1 MKRKILIIFFLLFPF
16 FVSAYTKEDIISLV
30 SNKKLCDSTTSNMYE
45 TYLNTYTRILKSKDV
60 NEELAN
66 QIYEKITY
74 ALTTLEDNKV
84 CKIEDYQALN
94 ADLKSKIYNSLY
106 SAMRL
111 ILKAKDLENKKTNIK
126 INNDQTIEIFEN
138 GKLVD
143 RLDLTKTK
151 FNYVGYSKK
160 FVFLKYAL
168 IISLITLILFLK
180 FIKKKQLK
188 NLLAIIL
195 NLNIFALIIYICIGT
210 KIYDLYSLINIMNI
224 KENNDVFNVKVKDQK
239 IIEKPSYGANYGTLK
254 IGSLNIELPIYYG
267 ETKEILK
274 RGVASNTNMPGENKR
289 IIMSAHNSSKFLKN
303 IKDIKN
309 DELIKI
315 ETTYGK
321 FEYQV
326 FKTEVLNEDE
336 FDKLSKSDKELL
348 VIYTCYPF
356 DEVIY
361 SNKRFVVY
369 AYLIEEDWYND

>member
-1 MKRKILIIFFLLFPF
+1 MKRKILIIFFLFFPF

-30 SNKKLCDSTTSNMYE
+30 SDKKLCDSNTSNMYE
-45 TYLNTYTRILKSKDV
+45 TYLNTYTRILNSKDI

-66 QIYEKITY
+66 QIYEKIAY
-74 ALTTLEDNKV
+74 SLKALEDNKV
-84 CKIEDYQALN
+84 CKIEDYQTLN
-94 ADLKSKIYNSLY
+94 TDLKSKIYNSLY

-111 ILKAKDLENKKTNIK
+111 ILKADDLENKKTNIK
-126 INNDQTIEIFEN
+126 ITNDQTVEIFEN

-143 RLDLTKTK
+143 RLDLNKTK

-168 IISLITLILFLK
+168 VISFIALILLLK

-188 NLLAIIL
+188 NLLLILL
-195 NLNIFALIIYICIGT
+195 NLNIFALIIYISIGT
-210 KIYDLYSLINIMNI
+210 KIYDLYSLINIMSI

-239 IIEKPSYGANYGTLK
+239 IIEKPSYGSNYGTLK
-254 IGSLNIELPIYYG
+254 IDNLDIELPIYYG

-274 RGVASNTNMPGENKR
+274 RGIGSNTNMPGEDKR
-289 IIMSAHNSSKFLKN
+289 IILSAHNSSKFLKN
-303 IKDIKN
+303 VKDIKN

-326 FKTEVLNEDE
+326 FKTEILNENE
-336 FDKLSKSDKELL
+336 FDKLFKSDKELL

-369 AYLIEEDWYND
+369 AYLIEEDWYDD

>member
-1 MKRKILIIFFLLFPF
+1 MKRKILIIFFLFFPF

-30 SNKKLCDSTTSNMYE
+30 SNKKMCDSTTSNMYE

-60 NEELAN
+60 DEELAN

-111 ILKAKDLENKKTNIK
+111 ILKAKDLEDKKTNIK

-239 IIEKPSYGANYGTLK
+239 IIEKPSYGSNYGTLK

-361 SNKRFVVY
+361 SNKRFIVY
-369 AYLIEEDWYND
+369 AYLIEEDWYV

>member
-1 MKRKILIIFFLLFPF
+1 MKRKILIIFFLFFPF

-126 INNDQTIEIFEN
+126 ISNDQTIEIFEN

-188 NLLAIIL
+188 NLLVIIL

-361 SNKRFVVY
+361 SNKRFIVY

>member
-1 MKRKILIIFFLLFPF
+1 MKRKILIIFFLFFPF

-60 NEELAN
+60 DEELAN
-66 QIYEKITY
+66 QIYEKIAY
-74 ALTTLEDNKV
+74 SLNTLEDNKV

-111 ILKAKDLENKKTNIK
+111 ILKARDLENKKTNIK
-126 INNDQTIEIFEN
+126 ISNDQTVEIFEN

-151 FNYVGYSKK
+151 FNYVGYSRK

-180 FIKKKQLK
+180 LIKKKQLK
-188 NLLAIIL
+188 NLLIILL
-195 NLNIFALIIYICIGT
+195 NLNIFALIIYIFVGT
-210 KIYDLYSLINIMNI
+210 KIYDLYSLINIMSI

-239 IIEKPSYGANYGTLK
+239 IIEKPSYGVNYGTLK

-274 RGVASNTNMPGENKR
+274 HGVASNTNMPGENKR
-289 IIMSAHNSSKFLKN
+289 IIMSAHNSSKFLKY

-336 FDKLSKSDKELL
+336 FDKFTL
-348 VIYTCYPF
+348 VIHLM
-356 DEVIY
+356 
-361 SNKRFVVY
+361 K
-369 AYLIEEDWYND
+369 

>member
-1 MKRKILIIFFLLFPF
+1 MKRKIIIIFFLLFPF

-45 TYLNTYTRILKSKDV
+45 TYLNTYTRILKSKDI

-66 QIYEKITY
+66 QIYENIAY
-74 ALTTLEDNKV
+74 SLNTLEDNKV

-94 ADLKSKIYNSLY
+94 TELKNKIYNSLY

-111 ILKAKDLENKKTNIK
+111 ILKARDLENKKTNIK
-126 INNDQTIEIFEN
+126 ISNDQTIEIFEN

-151 FNYVGYSKK
+151 FNYVGYSRN

-188 NLLAIIL
+188 NLLVILL
-195 NLNIFALIIYICIGT
+195 NLNIFALIIYIFVGT
-210 KIYDLYSLINIMNI
+210 KIYDLYSLINIMSI
-224 KENNDVFNVKVKDQK
+224 KENNNVFNVKVKEQK
-239 IIEKPSYGANYGTLK
+239 IIEKPSYGSNYGTLK
-254 IGSLNIELPIYYG
+254 IANLNIELPIYYG

-274 RGVASNTNMPGENKR
+274 HGVASNTNMPGENKR

-326 FKTEVLNEDE
+326 FKTEILNEDE

>member
-1 MKRKILIIFFLLFPF
+1 MKRKILIIFFLFFPF

-30 SNKKLCDSTTSNMYE
+30 SNKKMCDSTTSNMYE

-60 NEELAN
+60 DEELAN

-111 ILKAKDLENKKTNIK
+111 ILKAKDLEDKKTNIK
-126 INNDQTIEIFEN
+126 MNNDQTIEIFEN

-239 IIEKPSYGANYGTLK
+239 IIEKPSYGSNYGTLK

-289 IIMSAHNSSKFLKN
+289 IIMSAHNSNKFLKN

>member
-1 MKRKILIIFFLLFPF
+1 MKRKILIIFFLFFPL

-74 ALTTLEDNKV
+74 ALTTLEDKKV

-126 INNDQTIEIFEN
+126 ISNDQTIEIFEN

-188 NLLAIIL
+188 NLLVIIL

>member
-1 MKRKILIIFFLLFPF
+1 MKRKIIIIFFLLFPF

-30 SNKKLCDSTTSNMYE
+30 SDKKMCDSTSSNMYE
-45 TYLNTYTRILKSKDV
+45 TYLNTYTRILNSKDI

-66 QIYEKITY
+66 QIYEKIAY
-74 ALTTLEDNKV
+74 SLNTLEDNKV

-94 ADLKSKIYNSLY
+94 TDLKSKIYNSLY

-111 ILKAKDLENKKTNIK
+111 ILKANDLENKKTNIK
-126 INNDQTIEIFEN
+126 ISNDQTIEIFEN

-168 IISLITLILFLK
+168 IISLIMLILFLK

-188 NLLAIIL
+188 NLLVILL
-195 NLNIFALIIYICIGT
+195 NLNIFALIIYIFVGT
-210 KIYDLYSLINIMNI
+210 KVYDLYSLINIMSI
-224 KENNDVFNVKVKDQK
+224 KENNNVFNVKVKDQK
-239 IIEKPSYGANYGTLK
+239 IIEKPSYGSNYGTLK
-254 IGSLNIELPIYYG
+254 IANLNIELPIYYG

-274 RGVASNTNMPGENKR
+274 HGVASNTNMPGENKR

-326 FKTEVLNEDE
+326 FKTEILNEDE

>member
-1 MKRKILIIFFLLFPF
+1 MKRKILIIFFLFFPF

-30 SNKKLCDSTTSNMYE
+30 SNKKMCDSTTSNMYE

-60 NEELAN
+60 DEELAN

-126 INNDQTIEIFEN
+126 ISNDQTVEIFEN

-188 NLLAIIL
+188 NLLVIIL

-361 SNKRFVVY
+361 SNKRFLVY

>member
-1 MKRKILIIFFLLFPF
+1 MKRKILIIFFLFFPF

-126 INNDQTIEIFEN
+126 ISNDKTIEIFEN

-188 NLLAIIL
+188 NLLVIIL

-239 IIEKPSYGANYGTLK
+239 IIEKPSYGANYGILK

-267 ETKEILK
+267 ETKELLK

-361 SNKRFVVY
+361 SNKRFIVY

>member
-1 MKRKILIIFFLLFPF
+1 MKRKILIIFFLFFPF

>member
-1 MKRKILIIFFLLFPF
+1 MKRKILIIFFLFFPF

-30 SNKKLCDSTTSNMYE
+30 SNKKMCDSTTSNMYE

-60 NEELAN
+60 DEELAN

-111 ILKAKDLENKKTNIK
+111 ILKAKDLEDKKTNIK

-188 NLLAIIL
+188 NLLVIIL
-195 NLNIFALIIYICIGT
+195 DLNIFALIIYICIGT

-239 IIEKPSYGANYGTLK
+239 IIEKPSYGSNYGTLK

-289 IIMSAHNSSKFLKN
+289 IIMSAHNSNKFLKN

>member
-1 MKRKILIIFFLLFPF
+1 MKRKILIIFFLFFPF

-30 SNKKLCDSTTSNMYE
+30 SNKKMCDSTTSNMYE

-60 NEELAN
+60 DEELAN

-143 RLDLTKTK
+143 HLDLTKTK

-188 NLLAIIL
+188 NLLVIIL

-239 IIEKPSYGANYGTLK
+239 IIEKPSYGSNYGTLK

-289 IIMSAHNSSKFLKN
+289 IIMSAHNSNKFLKN

>member
-1 MKRKILIIFFLLFPF
+1 MKRRILIIFFLFFPF

-126 INNDQTIEIFEN
+126 ISNDQTIEIFEN

-188 NLLAIIL
+188 NLLVIIL

-361 SNKRFVVY
+361 SNKRFIVY

>member
-1 MKRKILIIFFLLFPF
+1 MKRKILIIFFLFFPF

-30 SNKKLCDSTTSNMYE
+30 SNKKMCDSTTSNMYE

-60 NEELAN
+60 DEELAN
-66 QIYEKITY
+66 QIYEKIAY
-74 ALTTLEDNKV
+74 SLNTLEDNKV

-111 ILKAKDLENKKTNIK
+111 ILKARDLENKKTNIK
-126 INNDQTIEIFEN
+126 ISNDQTVEIFEN

-188 NLLAIIL
+188 NLLVIIL

-210 KIYDLYSLINIMNI
+210 KI
-224 KENNDVFNVKVKDQK
+224 
-239 IIEKPSYGANYGTLK
+239 
-254 IGSLNIELPIYYG
+254 
-267 ETKEILK
+267 
-274 RGVASNTNMPGENKR
+274 
-289 IIMSAHNSSKFLKN
+289 
-303 IKDIKN
+303 
-309 DELIKI
+309 
-315 ETTYGK
+315 
-321 FEYQV
+321 
-326 FKTEVLNEDE
+326 
-336 FDKLSKSDKELL
+336 
-348 VIYTCYPF
+348 
-356 DEVIY
+356 
-361 SNKRFVVY
+361 
-369 AYLIEEDWYND
+369 

>member
-1 MKRKILIIFFLLFPF
+1 MKRKILIIFFLFFPF

-30 SNKKLCDSTTSNMYE
+30 SNKKMCDSTTSNMYE

-60 NEELAN
+60 DEELAN

-188 NLLAIIL
+188 NLLVIIL
-195 NLNIFALIIYICIGT
+195 DLNIFALIIYICIGT

-239 IIEKPSYGANYGTLK
+239 IIEKPSYGSNYGTLK

-289 IIMSAHNSSKFLKN
+289 IIMSAHNSNKFLKN

>member
-30 SNKKLCDSTTSNMYE
+30 SNKKMCDSITSNMYE
-45 TYLNTYTRILKSKDV
+45 TYLNTYIRILNSKDI

-66 QIYEKITY
+66 QIYEKIAY
-74 ALTTLEDNKV
+74 SLNTLEDNKI
-84 CKIEDYQALN
+84 CKIEDYQALST
-94 ADLKSKIYNSLY
+94 DLKSKIYNSLY

-111 ILKAKDLENKKTNIK
+111 ILKANNLENKKTNIK
-126 INNDQTIEIFEN
+126 ISSDQTIEIFEN

-168 IISLITLILFLK
+168 IICLITLVLFLK

-188 NLLAIIL
+188 NLLVILL
-195 NLNIFALIIYICIGT
+195 NLNIFALIIYIFVGT
-210 KIYDLYSLINIMNI
+210 KVYDLYSLINIMSI
-224 KENNDVFNVKVKDQK
+224 KENNNVFNVKVEDQK
-239 IIEKPSYGANYGTLK
+239 IIEKPSYGSNYGTLK
-254 IGSLNIELPIYYG
+254 IANLDIKLPIYYG

-274 RGVASNTNMPGENKR
+274 HGIASNTNMPGENKR

-326 FKTEVLNEDE
+326 FKTEILNEDE

>member
-1 MKRKILIIFFLLFPF
+1 MKRKILIIFFLFFPF

-126 INNDQTIEIFEN
+126 ISNDQTVEIFEN

-188 NLLAIIL
+188 NLLVIIL

>member
-1 MKRKILIIFFLLFPF
+1 MKRKILIIFFLFFPF

-30 SNKKLCDSTTSNMYE
+30 SNKKMCDSTTSNMYE

-60 NEELAN
+60 DEELAN

-188 NLLAIIL
+188 NLLVIIL
-195 NLNIFALIIYICIGT
+195 DLNIFALIIYICIGT

-239 IIEKPSYGANYGTLK
+239 IIEKPSYGSNYGTLK

-361 SNKRFVVY
+361 SNKRFIVY
-369 AYLIEEDWYND
+369 AYLIEEDWYV

>member
-1 MKRKILIIFFLLFPF
+1 MKRKILIIFFLFFPF

-84 CKIEDYQALN
+84 CKIEAYQALN

-126 INNDQTIEIFEN
+126 ISNDQTIEIFEN

-188 NLLAIIL
+188 NLLVIIL

-336 FDKLSKSDKELL
+336 FDELSKSDKELL

-361 SNKRFVVY
+361 SNKRFIVY

>member
-1 MKRKILIIFFLLFPF
+1 MKRKILIIFFLFFPF

-289 IIMSAHNSSKFLKN
+289 IIMSAHNSNKFLKN

>member
-1 MKRKILIIFFLLFPF
+1 MKRKILIIFFLFFPF

-30 SNKKLCDSTTSNMYE
+30 SNKKMCDSTTSNMYE

-60 NEELAN
+60 DEELAN

-239 IIEKPSYGANYGTLK
+239 IIEKPSYGSNYGTLK

-289 IIMSAHNSSKFLKN
+289 IIMSAHNSNKFLKN

>member
-1 MKRKILIIFFLLFPF
+1 MKRKILIIFFLFFPF

-30 SNKKLCDSTTSNMYE
+30 SNKKMCDSTTSNMYE

-60 NEELAN
+60 DEELAN

-111 ILKAKDLENKKTNIK
+111 ILKAKDLEDKKTNIK

-239 IIEKPSYGANYGTLK
+239 IIEKPSYGSNYGTLK

-289 IIMSAHNSSKFLKN
+289 IIMSAHNSNKFLKN

>member
-1 MKRKILIIFFLLFPF
+1 MKRKILIIFFLFFPF

-60 NEELAN
+60 NEKLAN

-126 INNDQTIEIFEN
+126 ISNDQTIEIFEN

-188 NLLAIIL
+188 NLLVIIL

-361 SNKRFVVY
+361 SNKRFIVY
-369 AYLIEEDWYND
+369 AYLIEEDWYV

>member
-1 MKRKILIIFFLLFPF
+1 MKRKILIIFFLFFPF

-30 SNKKLCDSTTSNMYE
+30 SNKKMCDSTTSNMYE

-60 NEELAN
+60 DEELAN

-188 NLLAIIL
+188 NLLVIIL

-239 IIEKPSYGANYGTLK
+239 IIEKPSYGSNYGTLK

-289 IIMSAHNSSKFLKN
+289 IIMSAHNSNKFLKN